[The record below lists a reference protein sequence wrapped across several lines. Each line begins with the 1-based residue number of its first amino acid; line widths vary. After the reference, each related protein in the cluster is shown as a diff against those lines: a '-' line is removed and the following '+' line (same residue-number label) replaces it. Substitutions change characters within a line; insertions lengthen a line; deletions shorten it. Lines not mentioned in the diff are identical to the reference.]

1 MQYSHEHL
9 KTIVYAEF
17 FFFFWGGGANRVY
30 YGQLKNRELRQNVGV
45 ESYKGRFFKDLTPL
59 AKS

>member
-1 MQYSHEHL
+1 MQYSQEHL
-9 KTIVYAEF
+9 ETIVYAEF
-17 FFFFWGGGANRVY
+17 CGGGGEANRVY